1 MEYRHIVA
9 VTGLS
14 GLYQLLNSKKD
25 GAIVKSL
32 SGDNAVKFVSSRLH
46 SITPIESIEIYT
58 YDDVNV
64 KLHEVFESAKAFDAE
79 VLQMNQK
86 RDDKNAK
93 ELFEKILPNFDQ
105 DRVYSSDIRKVYKWY
120 EILKSNDLL
129 NFEHLKQD
137 ANTEDAENT
146 ATVSEAENVATEEV
160 KEAAPKKAAA
170 KKAAAKKATAKKAE
184 AKNSDEVADG
194 ATEAKPKKNAAPK
207 KAAKKKE
214 E

>member
-58 YDDVNV
+58 SDDANV
-64 KLHEVFESAKAFDAE
+64 KLHEVFEAAKAFEAE
-79 VLQMNQK
+79 VLEMNQK
-86 RDDKNAK
+86 RDDKKAK

-105 DRVYSSDIRKVYKWY
+105 ERVYSSDIRKVYKWY
-120 EILKSNDLL
+120 EILKSKDLL
-129 NFEHLKQD
+129 NFDYLKETE
-137 ANTEDAENT
+137 NTEDT
-146 ATVSEAENVATEEV
+146 STTTEEPTAPAEEAV
-160 KEAAPKKAAA
+160 VAEKKAAPKKAAA
-170 KKAAAKKATAKKAE
+170 KKTAAKKASTKKAE
-184 AKNSDEVADG
+184 ESADA
-194 ATEAKPKKNAAPK
+194 ATEVKPKKKAAPK
-207 KAAKKKE
+207 KTAKKKE
-214 E
+214 EE